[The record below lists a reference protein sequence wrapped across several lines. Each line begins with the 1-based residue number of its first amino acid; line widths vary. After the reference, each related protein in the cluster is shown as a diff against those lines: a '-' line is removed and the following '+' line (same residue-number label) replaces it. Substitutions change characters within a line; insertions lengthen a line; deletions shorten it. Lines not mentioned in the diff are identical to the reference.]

1 MLTEYSQAQTMP
13 KRHQKLSSKIIGVL
27 VVFFLVAITAIGM
40 TLLISWQLEGA
51 AAAIND
57 AGSQRMRSYRIG
69 YLLKNYEHDA
79 DPRSQLANEIRTE
92 VALFEKVQM
101 GLQRGDPVRPLFL
114 PRDEA
119 IHQAANAMHAQWRQG
134 MLPLI
139 AALLESSGPAQRSAL
154 LGQYD
159 GDVQQFVANVDALVL
174 MMERSYAH
182 NTNVLRSF
190 QLGLV
195 LLALIGTVVL
205 IYYFFVLV
213 VRPVHLLQEGIRRM
227 AGEDFSVRL
236 PVSTRDEFGSLAVG
250 FNAMAGHLEDLYETL
265 EQRVEAKTRS
275 LEEKNHE
282 LSSLYEIAAF
292 LNDPA
297 SLEELCRGFIR
308 RVIRASGAQGGSVRL
323 FDGKSQKLFMFI
335 HEGLSEGFVRQESA
349 LCAGECLCG
358 ETARQSA
365 PLVAKIGAP
374 PPGMTLEACRHE
386 GFQTVS
392 AFTIRFKKQ
401 LLGVYNLYFTGE
413 REILEPEM
421 RLLETLGQH
430 LGAAVE
436 NQRLMS
442 RDRELA
448 VSEERNLLA
457 QELHDSIAQ
466 GLAFLNIK
474 VQLLEDSLRRQDIAG
489 ALGETANIREGVQE
503 SYDDVRELL
512 VQFRTRV
519 READLD
525 AAIRGA
531 LQKFEGQT
539 GIAAR
544 FSHDANGAPLPP
556 EYETQVLHIVQE
568 SLSNIRKHA
577 RASAVEVRM
586 EHRLDDVEFAVCDNG
601 VGFDPA
607 ADDVSEQHI
616 GLKIMKERAH
626 RIGGRLEID
635 STPGQGT
642 VVRLVLPG
650 RQKETA

>member
-1 MLTEYSQAQTMP
+1 MP
-13 KRHQKLSSKIIGVL
+13 KKHQKLSSKIIGVL

-69 YLLKNYEHDA
+69 YLLKAFAHEA
-79 DPRSQLANEIRTE
+79 EPRSALAGEIRAE
-92 VALFEKVQM
+92 VVLFERVQV
-101 GLQRGDPVRPLFL
+101 GLEQGDPLRPLFL
-114 PRDEA
+114 PRDEV
-119 IHQAANAMHAQWRQG
+119 IHQAAKAMHGQWTTSMQ
-134 MLPLI
+134 PLI
-139 AALLESSGPAQRSAL
+139 AALLETGDPVQRQAL
-154 LGQYD
+154 LDRYD
-159 GDVQQFVANVDALVL
+159 VDVREFVDNVNALVF
-174 MMERSYAH
+174 MMEKSYAH

-213 VRPVHLLQEGIRRM
+213 VRPVRLLQEGIRRM

-236 PVSTRDEFGSLAVG
+236 PVSTSDEFGSLAVG

-265 EQRVEAKTRS
+265 EQRVEAKTQS

-297 SLEELCRGFIR
+297 SLEELCRGFLR
-308 RVIRASGAQGGSVRL
+308 RVIAAAGAQGGAVRL
-323 FDGKSQKLFMFI
+323 FDGKSQKLFLFI
-335 HEGLSEGFVRQESA
+335 HDGLSDEFVRQESV
-349 LCAGECLCG
+349 LCSGECVCG
-358 ETARQSA
+358 EVANQAT
-365 PLVAKIGAP
+365 PLVAMVGTP
-374 PPGMTLEACRHE
+374 PPGMTLEVCRHE

-413 REILEPEM
+413 REIQEPEM
-421 RLLETLGQH
+421 RLLETLGKH

-489 ALGETANIREGVQE
+489 ALGEAANIREGVQE

-531 LQKFEGQT
+531 LQRFEGQT
-539 GIAAR
+539 GIVAHYT
-544 FSHDANGAPLPP
+544 HDASGAPLPA

-577 RASAVEVRM
+577 RASAVEVHM
-586 EHRLDDVEFAVCDNG
+586 EHRFDEVVLAVSDNG

-626 RIGGRLEID
+626 RIGGRLEVD
-635 STPGQGT
+635 SRPGHGT
-642 VVRLVLPG
+642 VVRLMLPG
-650 RQKETA
+650 RQKEAA

>member
-1 MLTEYSQAQTMP
+1 MVEN
-13 KRHQKLSSKIIGVL
+13 HQKLSNKIIGVL
-27 VVFFLVAITAIGM
+27 VVFFLVATTAIGM

-69 YLLKNYEHDA
+69 YLLERFTQGS
-79 DPRSQLANEIRTE
+79 DPQNTLSSEIRAE
-92 VALFEKVQM
+92 MALFERVQT
-101 GLQRGDPVRPLFL
+101 GLERGDPLRPLFM

-119 IHQAANAMHAQWRQG
+119 IRSAADEMHAQWKNR
-134 MLPLI
+134 MRPLI
-139 AALLESSGPAQRSAL
+139 VALIESPDARQRALLLDR
-154 LGQYD
+154 YHI
-159 GDVQQFVANVDALVL
+159 DVGQFVGSVNALVL
-174 MMERSYAH
+174 MMEKSYAR

-195 LLALIGTVVL
+195 LLALIGTVAL

-213 VRPVHLLQEGIRRM
+213 VRPVRLLQEGIGRM
-227 AGEDFSVRL
+227 ADEDFGVRL
-236 PVSTRDEFGSLAVG
+236 PVSARDEFGSLAVG
-250 FNAMAGHLEDLYETL
+250 FNRMAGHLEDLYATL
-265 EQRVEAKTRS
+265 EERVEAKTRS

-282 LSSLYEIAAF
+282 LASLYEIAAF

-308 RVIRASGAQGGSVRL
+308 RVIRASGAQGGAVRL
-323 FDGKSQKLFMFI
+323 FDSKSQKLFLLI
-335 HEGLSEGFVRQESA
+335 HDGLSDEFVRKEAAMCS
-349 LCAGECLCG
+349 GECVCG
-358 ETARQSA
+358 EVARDA
-365 PLVAKIGAP
+365 VPLVAFIGKP
-374 PPGMTLEACRHE
+374 PASMTLQACRQE
-386 GFQTVS
+386 GYQTAS

-413 REILEPEM
+413 REIGPAEM
-421 RLLETLGQH
+421 HLFETLGKH

-436 NQRLMS
+436 NQRLVS

-466 GLAFLNIK
+466 SLAFLNIK
-474 VQLLEDSLRRQDIAG
+474 AQLLEDSLRRQDIAG
-489 ALGETANIREGVQE
+489 ALEETANIREGVQE

-512 VQFRTRV
+512 VHFRTRV
-519 READLD
+519 READLE
-525 AAIRGA
+525 AAIRNA

-544 FSHDANGAPLPP
+544 FTVDTSGAPLPA

-577 RASAVEVRM
+577 RASRVEVHM
-586 EHRLDDVEFAVCDNG
+586 AHRLDDVLLTVTDDG
-601 VGFDPA
+601 VGFDPVA
-607 ADDVSEQHI
+607 RADDLSEQHV

-626 RIGGRLEID
+626 RIGGSLQVESR
-635 STPGQGT
+635 PGQGT
-642 VVRLVLPG
+642 AVRLTLPG
-650 RQKETA
+650 LHREAA